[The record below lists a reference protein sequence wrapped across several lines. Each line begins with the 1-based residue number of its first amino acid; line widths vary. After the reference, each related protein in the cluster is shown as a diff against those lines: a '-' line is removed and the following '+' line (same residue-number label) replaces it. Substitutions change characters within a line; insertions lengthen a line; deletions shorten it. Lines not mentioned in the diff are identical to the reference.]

1 MFHYISIAHMIDER
15 TVFEIIFAGSPSWR
29 LTGIAHDISGAL
41 TARDLNAPRAV
52 LQISTVQAIKRDKF
66 IWTSSFLG
74 CTQTPPS
81 PPFVIMLYFSQ
92 P

>member
-1 MFHYISIAHMIDER
+1 MEAYWDAKAYYVLD
-15 TVFEIIFAGSPSWR
+15 
-29 LTGIAHDISGAL
+29 IAHDISGAL

-74 CTQTPPS
+74 CTQTSP